1 MRRYVLVIWLLVLLV
16 VCASGCAQN
25 EVESGEAAAEN
36 GLVAHF
42 AFEGNLADSTGNF
55 AAGELIGTLIGPS
68 VGSITDK
75 RGEEYYSVSY
85 GEGVKG
91 QAIRFDGSQG
101 VLLPG
106 NLIKGYTYTISL
118 WIKPE
123 VFTTHTTTFFAGAGD
138 TSWISIVPSSWS
150 SGHTMLWSG
159 NISWY
164 DGLTGETI
172 PLNEWTHVVVS
183 VDSGSVKL
191 YLNGVEKHSGTGFP
205 DVFSTAG
212 DGVYALAVNWWDP
225 PFIGMLDELKIYDR
239 ALAPEHIK

>member
-1 MRRYVLVIWLLVLLV
+1 MRRHVLVIWLLALLV

-55 AAGELIGTLIGPS
+55 AAGEQIGTLIGPS

-106 NLIKGYTYTISL
+106 NLIKGYI
-118 WIKPE
+118 
-123 VFTTHTTTFFAGAGD
+123 HHFF
-138 TSWISIVPSSWS
+138 
-150 SGHTMLWSG
+150 
-159 NISWY
+159 
-164 DGLTGETI
+164 
-172 PLNEWTHVVVS
+172 
-183 VDSGSVKL
+183 VD
-191 YLNGVEKHSGTGFP
+191 
-205 DVFSTAG
+205 
-212 DGVYALAVNWWDP
+212 
-225 PFIGMLDELKIYDR
+225 
-239 ALAPEHIK
+239 

>member
-1 MRRYVLVIWLLVLLV
+1 M
-16 VCASGCAQN
+16 
-25 EVESGEAAAEN
+25 
-36 GLVAHF
+36 
-42 AFEGNLADSTGNF
+42 T
-55 AAGELIGTLIGPS
+55 
-68 VGSITDK
+68 VGI
-75 RGEEYYSVSY
+75 
-85 GEGVKG
+85 
-91 QAIRFDGSQG
+91 I
-101 VLLPG
+101 
-106 NLIKGYTYTISL
+106 
-118 WIKPE
+118 
-123 VFTTHTTTFFAGAGD
+123 
-138 TSWISIVPSSWS
+138 
-150 SGHTMLWSG
+150 WSG